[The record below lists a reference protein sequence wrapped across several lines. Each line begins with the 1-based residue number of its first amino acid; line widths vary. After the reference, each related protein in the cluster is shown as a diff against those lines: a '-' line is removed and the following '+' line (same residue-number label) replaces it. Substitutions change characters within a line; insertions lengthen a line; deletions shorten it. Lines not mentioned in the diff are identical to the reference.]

1 MDDPVPSWATFTE
14 VLAVL
19 PLFPSLHS
27 QKYVLSAFPPVAGA
41 DQVTV
46 SWSATVLVA
55 VGAVGVAGTVVAVTF
70 TLDDESEVP
79 AAFVAVTVTA

>member
-1 MDDPVPSWATFTE
+1 M
-14 VLAVL
+14 L

-55 VGAVGVAGTVVAVTF
+55 VGAAGVAGTVVAVTVVVA
-70 TLDDESEVP
+70 DAAEVP
-79 AAFVAVTVTA
+79 AAFVAVTLMV